1 VGNFGSVL
9 EIYGV
14 NSALVCQGK
23 GGVKMGKKC
32 IISVILAVFF
42 SSCFA
47 AVLFAEVTAKPW
59 GSPTVTPYPAG
70 SPPTNPPLPPGAQ
83 ADARPSLQPSG
94 GAVTP
99 EPPPE
104 PGKFKVGNVGD
115 ITINGHTD
123 IREPN
128 NCDPNL
134 HDHEMG
140 HDAINKY
147 EYDKHA
153 KEKME
158 AAFEGYEDMEFE
170 GVGATPAERD
180 ANALAQATDER
191 NRRMTAALLSL
202 IQQMEEVNAKYDQLT
217 GDGDKDDPNSAEGVA
232 GAIAEV
238 EKARQAGTMAANA
251 NPDANSTSKCTIPL
265 GFDGLNLIFSGP
277 GAISYTGDPCD
288 PLNGQG
294 EINIGGIIPI
304 GLQEN
309 RTILLSDTHIN
320 ITDTNSGEMVMDAF
334 IFEIA
339 YMESTR
345 PGYAGMIQG
354 YLDVP
359 PVWAGGTNNA
369 MGSAFLE
376 DIQSACDSNE
386 QTTFWFFADEPL
398 FDEKGLCIIPPE
410 STVNGEVVLG
420 VGIAANEMTV
430 EDFESYAASPELQS
444 KWIINDPLTT
454 NVHLETDYVK
464 SGEKAMSIMYNTTV
478 PPFLAEVGCEFIP
491 PQDWLMTEMQA
502 LELWVNDDQV
512 SNVMGQ
518 MYVILES
525 FGGGNHKHEISSGVD
540 TTAIGIGPGESEN
553 WLNINIDLQEFENNG
568 VALSE
573 ISKLAIGFGPG
584 CGGMVIVDDITLH
597 KNRRFADLAGDL
609 NLDDVVDFA
618 DFAALAE
625 DWCESGIWPEP

>member
-1 VGNFGSVL
+1 
-9 EIYGV
+9 
-14 NSALVCQGK
+14 
-23 GGVKMGKKC
+23 MGKKY
-32 IISVILAVFF
+32 IFSAILAVVF

-47 AVLFAEVTAKPW
+47 VVLFAEVTAAPW
-59 GSPTVTPYPAG
+59 GGANVTPYPAG

-83 ADARPSLQPSG
+83 ADARPALQPSG

-99 EPPPE
+99 EPPFK
-104 PGKFKVGNVGD
+104 PGTFKVGKIGD
-115 ITINGHTD
+115 ITISGHTE

-158 AAFEGYEDMEFE
+158 KALEGYEDMEFE
-170 GVGATPAERD
+170 GEGATPAERD
-180 ANALAQATDER
+180 ANALAKAADER
-191 NRRMTAALLSL
+191 DRRIAAAMTSL
-202 IQQMEEVNAKYDQLT
+202 AQQMDEVNAKYDKLT
-217 GDGDKDDPNSAEGVA
+217 SDGTSEDPNSAEGVA
-232 GAIAEV
+232 GAISEV
-238 EKARQAGTMAANA
+238 EKAQQAGTMAADA
-251 NPDANSTSKCTIPL
+251 NPDANSTSKCTIPV

-277 GAISYTGDPCD
+277 AVISHTGDPCD

-294 EINIGGIIPI
+294 EINIGGIIPV

-320 ITDTNSGEMVMDAF
+320 ITDIGSGEKLLDAF

-359 PVWAGGTNNA
+359 PEWAGGTNNVI
-369 MGSAFLE
+369 GSTFLE
-376 DIQSACDSNE
+376 DIQAACDSNE
-386 QTTFWFFADEPL
+386 QTTFWFFANEPL
-398 FDEKGLCIIPPE
+398 FDAKGQCIIAPE

-420 VGIAANEMTV
+420 VAIAANQMTV
-430 EDFESYAASPELQS
+430 EDFESYAALPELQS
-444 KWIINDPLTT
+444 KWITNDPVTATVDL
-454 NVHLETDYVK
+454 VTDYVK
-464 SGEKAMSIMYNTTV
+464 SGEKAMSIMYNTIL
-478 PPFLAEVGCEFIP
+478 PPFFAEVGCEFIP
-491 PQDWLMTEMQA
+491 PQDWLTPEMQA

-512 SNVMGQ
+512 SNVLGQ

-525 FGGGNHKHEISSGVD
+525 FGGGNYKHEISSAVD

-553 WLNINIDLQEFENNG
+553 WLNINIDLEEFEKNG
-568 VALSE
+568 VALNE
-573 ISKLAIGFGPG
+573 ISRLAIGFGPDVA
-584 CGGMVIVDDITLH
+584 GMVIVDDITLH

-625 DWCESGIWPEP
+625 DWCETGIWPEP